1 MTTPSSSTH
10 TAYRPASHVRSR
22 AFGGDLVLLDLA
34 GDIQYALNELG
45 AHVWNRAMQGAST
58 TAIVD
63 TIVAEYLVDEKE
75 ARTDVELVLR
85 QLIASGLIVPSETMS
100 APAP

>member
-1 MTTPSSSTH
+1 MSTSSLPPH
-10 TAYRPASHVRSR
+10 TAYRPASHVRCR

-45 AHVWNRAMQGAST
+45 AHVWNRATEGASM

-63 TIVAEYLVDEKE
+63 TIVAEYLVDESE
-75 ARTDVELVLR
+75 ARSDVERVLDQLV
-85 QLIASGLIVPSETMS
+85 ASGLIVPSEPTS
-100 APAP
+100 ASTG